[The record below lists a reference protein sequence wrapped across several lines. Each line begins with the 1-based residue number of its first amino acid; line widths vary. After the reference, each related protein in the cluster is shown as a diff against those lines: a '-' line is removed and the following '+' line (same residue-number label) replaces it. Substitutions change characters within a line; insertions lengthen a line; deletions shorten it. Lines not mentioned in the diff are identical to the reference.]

1 MQKGAIAMSQ
11 HTMPT
16 VTEQQTNELRYLHKV
31 MQTIQILSEQ
41 PSLNVVAYGKIWRFG
56 DLLQTAVR
64 YAELAELHGY
74 DTSAF
79 RHWFQRDITVFQQYG
94 IELKVS

>member
-1 MQKGAIAMSQ
+1 MNRNISSN
-11 HTMPT
+11 

-31 MQTIQILSEQ
+31 MQAISILGEQ
-41 PSLNVVAYGKIWRFG
+41 PAMQVVAYGKIWRYA
-56 DLLQTAVR
+56 DLLHTSIR

-79 RHWFQRDITVFQQYG
+79 KQWFHRDLAVFQQYG
-94 IELKVS
+94 VALRVS

>member
-1 MQKGAIAMSQ
+1 MSQ
-11 HTMPT
+11 NTISN

-31 MQTIQILSEQ
+31 MQAIQILGEQ
-41 PSLNVVAYGKIWRFG
+41 PSLCVVAYGKIWRYG
-56 DLLQTAVR
+56 DLLKTAVL

-79 RHWFQRDITVFQQYG
+79 KHWFQKDMAVFEQYG
-94 IELKVS
+94 VALRVS

>member
-1 MQKGAIAMSQ
+1 MSQ
-11 HTMPT
+11 NTT
-16 VTEQQTNELRYLHKV
+16 LNVTEQQTNELRYLHKV
-31 MQTIQILSEQ
+31 MQAIQILGEQ
-41 PSLNVVAYGKIWRFG
+41 PSMNVVAYGKIWRYG
-56 DLLQTAVR
+56 DLLKTAVR

-79 RHWFQRDITVFQQYG
+79 KHWFQRDIGLFQQYG

>member
-1 MQKGAIAMSQ
+1 MSQ
-11 HTMPT
+11 HTMPN

-31 MQTIQILSEQ
+31 MQAIQVLGEQ
-41 PSLNVVAYGKIWRFG
+41 PSLCVVAYGQIWRYG
-56 DLLQTAVR
+56 DLLKIAVR

-79 RHWFQRDITVFQQYG
+79 KHGFNRNIMVFQQYG
-94 IELKVS
+94 IVLSAVTS

>member
-1 MQKGAIAMSQ
+1 MSQ
-11 HTMPT
+11 ITTHN
-16 VTEQQTNELRYLHKV
+16 VTEQQTTELRYLQKV
-31 MQTIQILSEQ
+31 MQAIQILGEQ
-41 PSLNVVAYGKIWRFG
+41 PCLDVLAYGKIWRYG
-56 DLLQTAVR
+56 DLLKTAVR

-79 RHWFQRDITVFQQYG
+79 KHWFQRDLVVFQQYG

>member
-1 MQKGAIAMSQ
+1 MSQ
-11 HTMPT
+11 KTT
-16 VTEQQTNELRYLHKV
+16 ANLTEQQTNELRYLHKV
-31 MQTIQILSEQ
+31 MQAIQILGEQ
-41 PSLNVVAYGKIWRFG
+41 SSLNVVAYGKIWRYG
-56 DLLQTAVR
+56 DLLKTAVR

-79 RHWFQRDITVFQQYG
+79 KNWFQRDIMVFQQYG